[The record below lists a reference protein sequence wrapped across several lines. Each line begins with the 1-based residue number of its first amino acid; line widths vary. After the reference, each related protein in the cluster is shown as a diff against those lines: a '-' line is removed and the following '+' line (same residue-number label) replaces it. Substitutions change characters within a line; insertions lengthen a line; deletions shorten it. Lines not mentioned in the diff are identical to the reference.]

1 MGDHWVKGTPRLLSA
16 VAIVLLLLYNPGV
29 MAQPPVEP
37 ACSAKP
43 LHTITSDFNNPSD
56 VVAGKNGQVYVLD
69 GVNNKVKV
77 FNQKGAFLF
86 SFGKTG
92 TGKGALSFPLG
103 IGIDRNDR
111 IFIADS
117 GNHRVQIFSPEGN
130 YLSHFSTETTEKQI
144 KPSDPTDLVV
154 DSTGKKCYTIDND
167 NHWIFVYDLQKGQP
181 VTTYGT
187 MGMEKGEFRFPFLL
201 DRDQEDR
208 LYVVEVI
215 NTRVTVLD
223 PDGKHRRT
231 IGSWGVEKGEFY
243 RPKGVAVDLQKR
255 VFVSDSY
262 LGVIQVFDQDGTFI
276 CALRD
281 DKGAITKFVTPTGIF
296 IDGKMKL
303 YVVEMLANR
312 VSVLQLQQ

>member
-1 MGDHWVKGTPRLLSA
+1 MGDHCVNATLRLLSA
-16 VAIVLLLLYNPGV
+16 VATVFLLSYIPGV
-29 MAQPPVEP
+29 LAQPPVEP
-37 ACSAKP
+37 TCSAKP
-43 LHTITSDFNNPSD
+43 LHTITAGFNNPSD

-86 SFGKTG
+86 SFGKAG
-92 TGKGALSFPLG
+92 SGKGALSFPLG

-117 GNHRVQIFSPEGN
+117 GNHRVQIFTPEGN
-130 YLSHFSTETTEKQI
+130 HLSHFSTETTEKQI
-144 KPSDPTDLVV
+144 KPSDPTDVGV

-167 NHWIFVYDLQKGQP
+167 NHWIHVYDLQKSQL
-181 VTTYGT
+181 VATYGT
-187 MGMEKGEFRFPFLL
+187 MGMEEGEFRFPFLL
-201 DRDQEDR
+201 DIDREDR

-223 PDGKHRRT
+223 PAGKHLRT
-231 IGSWGVEKGEFY
+231 IGGWGVEKGEFY

-276 CALRD
+276 CALSD
-281 DKGAITKFVTPTGIF
+281 EDGSVMKFVTPTGIF